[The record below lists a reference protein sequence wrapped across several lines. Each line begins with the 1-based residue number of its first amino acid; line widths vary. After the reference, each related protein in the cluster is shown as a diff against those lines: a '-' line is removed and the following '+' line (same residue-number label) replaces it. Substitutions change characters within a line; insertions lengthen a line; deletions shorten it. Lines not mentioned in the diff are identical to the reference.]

1 MTPSAKP
8 CNGPPMFSAPG
19 AGVRISLAT
28 PQADLA
34 AVVWPG
40 VSTIYHPRTESAAQ
54 IQAVAAR
61 IAELERL
68 RGIRPGTV
76 NVMPLVETP
85 LGVSM
90 AREIASSSP
99 RIDSFGVGPNIGTG
113 LGIEPGS
120 DADSLAYARAECELH
135 ARALGLNPLDIYH
148 VLD

>member
-1 MTPSAKP
+1 MS
-8 CNGPPMFSAPG
+8 SAPG
-19 AGVRISLAT
+19 AGVRISRAT
-28 PQADLA
+28 PQADLD

-76 NVMPLVETP
+76 HVVPLVETP
-85 LGVSM
+85 RGVAM
-90 AREIASSSP
+90 AREIACSSP
-99 RIDSFGVGPNIGTG
+99 RIGAFGVGPNIGMDLDGEALT
-113 LGIEPGS
+113 
-120 DADSLAYARAECELH
+120 YARAECELV
-135 ARALGLNPLDIYH
+135 ARALNLEPLDIQQ